1 MNRLLVLVAL
11 VALVAAACGSQ
22 RSALEVG
29 DVSVSR
35 GDLIDALEEQGQVTD
50 GVASNAAAAQYL
62 TDQARAVL
70 LQGAAD
76 RAGLDVVVDLN
87 NADQVF
93 TTLVAAAVE
102 ERVPDIR
109 AVAAASF
116 TCSRHILVSTEAE
129 AADLLTQLDGG
140 ADFAALAAEF
150 SIDTGS
156 GAAGGDLGCVPPGTF
171 APEFEAALLESA
183 VNEVVGPVATDFGF
197 HLIEKLPNDGASDQ
211 SIVQAGL
218 ETAFATQEEFDS
230 WRKELLQVDDVSVD
244 PRYGEWDPIGLLV
257 VPPAV
262 AAPE

>member
-1 MNRLLVLVAL
+1 MNRLLVLVAF

-140 ADFAALAAEF
+140 ADFAARRRSSPSTPA
-150 SIDTGS
+150 
-156 GAAGGDLGCVPPGTF
+156 
-171 APEFEAALLESA
+171 
-183 VNEVVGPVATDFGF
+183 
-197 HLIEKLPNDGASDQ
+197 
-211 SIVQAGL
+211 
-218 ETAFATQEEFDS
+218 
-230 WRKELLQVDDVSVD
+230 R
-244 PRYGEWDPIGLLV
+244 
-257 VPPAV
+257 VPPAATWDV
-262 AAPE
+262 CPSARPLPSSRRRSWRAPSTRWSGRWRPTSVST